1 MELASWATFGLL
13 AAATLRIAVPYVLAA
28 LGGYYSERS
37 GVINIAL
44 EGMLLNGAFAC
55 VLATW
60 GAENAGMSGVQ
71 AAWLGVVA
79 AAAAG
84 SATGALHAWVCVR
97 FGADQIVSG
106 LGINLLAAGSTKFL
120 LTVFFGS
127 AANSSRVEGIPTW
140 NVPWLSDWSVTQVLF
155 CTPLVLLTLVAVVA
169 SVLVARRTAFGLRLH
184 AAGEHP
190 EAALSLGVRVARLRF
205 YGVMISG
212 ALAGLGGAWLALE
225 QHQFTAGMSSGR
237 GFIALAALIFG
248 KWTPHGAA
256 AACLLFGFAEAAQ
269 IQLQG
274 GDVGIPSQFL
284 QTLPYVVTMV
294 ALAGV
299 IGRARPPA
307 ALGKPL
313 DA

>member
-1 MELASWATFGLL
+1 MELVSWAAVGLL
-13 AAATLRIAVPYVLAA
+13 LASMLRIAVPYVLAA
-28 LGGYYSERS
+28 LGGFYSERS

-55 VLATW
+55 VLTTW
-60 GAENAGMSGVQ
+60 AGESAGMSGVG
-71 AAWLGVVA
+71 AAWLGVLA

-84 SATGALHAWVCVR
+84 AATGALHALVCVR

-106 LGINLLAAGSTKFL
+106 LGINLLAAGGTKFL

-127 AANSSRVEGIPTW
+127 AANSSRVEGIPSW
-140 NVPWLSDWSVTQVLF
+140 NLPLLSDWSVTQVLF
-155 CTPLVLLTLVAVVA
+155 CTPLVVLTLVAVGV
-169 SVLVARRTAFGLRLH
+169 SVLVAKRTVFGLRLH

-190 EAALSLGVRVARLRF
+190 EAALSLGVHVVRLRW
-205 YGVMISG
+205 YGVMVSG

-269 IQLQG
+269 IQLQSG
-274 GDVGIPSQFL
+274 NVGIPSQLL

-313 DA
+313 ES

>member
-1 MELASWATFGLL
+1 MH
-13 AAATLRIAVPYVLAA
+13 A
-28 LGGYYSERS
+28 L
-37 GVINIAL
+37 V
-44 EGMLLNGAFAC
+44 
-55 VLATW
+55 T
-60 GAENAGMSGVQ
+60 
-71 AAWLGVVA
+71 
-79 AAAAG
+79 
-84 SATGALHAWVCVR
+84 VR

-106 LGINLLAAGSTKFL
+106 LGINLLAAGATKFL
-120 LTVFFGS
+120 LTVFFDS
-127 AANSSRVEGIPTW
+127 AANSSRVEGIPSW
-140 NVPWLSDWSVTQVLF
+140 NVPALCDWSVTRVLF
-155 CTPLVLLTLVAVVA
+155 CTPLVLLTLLAVGV
-169 SVLVARRTAFGLRLH
+169 SVLVAKRTTFGLRLR

-190 EAALSLGVRVARLRF
+190 EAAHSLGVRVARLRW

-256 AACLLFGFAEAAQ
+256 AACLLFGLAEATQ

-274 GDVGIPSQFL
+274 GALGIPSQFL

-299 IGRARPPA
+299 IGRSRPPA

-313 DA
+313 ES